1 MYEIWAGEIRPC
13 FFLCP
18 KTYAI
23 CHKGCCCVWTII
35 IQLKILNPYRPI
47 KTGYNVYTN
56 NDNARVYR
64 REHPLILECK
74 LWPSRAFFIWFLD
87 SGSVKDSLQC
97 FYHLRENFFLCLVA
111 INQQLI
117 DTYCV
122 VKGKFILLFTK
133 NFQEKFS
140 EWVAKSPLIEYNK
153 SEPKAPCSGT

>member
-1 MYEIWAGEIRPC
+1 MLFR
-13 FFLCP
+13 
-18 KTYAI
+18 T
-23 CHKGCCCVWTII
+23 
-35 IQLKILNPYRPI
+35 R
-47 KTGYNVYTN
+47 YNVLFRQFRLLTAQAGSIPAAIRLIFENCYN

>member
-1 MYEIWAGEIRPC
+1 MATSINP
-13 FFLCP
+13 L
-18 KTYAI
+18 
-23 CHKGCCCVWTII
+23 KGGAQKDIVNFGV
-35 IQLKILNPYRPI
+35 Q
-47 KTGYNVYTN
+47 
-56 NDNARVYR
+56 
-64 REHPLILECK
+64 

-97 FYHLRENFFLCLVA
+97 FYHPRENFFLCLAA

>member
-1 MYEIWAGEIRPC
+1 MPVCTAES
-13 FFLCP
+13 
-18 KTYAI
+18 T
-23 CHKGCCCVWTII
+23 
-35 IQLKILNPYRPI
+35 PYFWSANCGLR
-47 KTGYNVYTN
+47 G
-56 NDNARVYR
+56 
-64 REHPLILECK
+64 L
-74 LWPSRAFFIWFLD
+74 FFIWFLD

>member
-1 MYEIWAGEIRPC
+1 MSEIGLEKSGPV
-13 FFLCP
+13 FFMPP
-18 KTYAI
+18 KYAI
-23 CHKGCCCVWTII
+23 CQKECCCALTIT

-64 REHPLILECK
+64 REHPLIFGVQTV
-74 LWPSRAFFIWFLD
+74 AFAGFFIWFLD